1 MAKRDY
7 YEVLGLSKGASE
19 DEIKKAYRKLAK
31 KYHPDVNKE
40 PGAEEKFK
48 EINEAYEVLSDAQK
62 KAAYDRYG
70 FAGTDSNSGFNA
82 GGFSGFGGFGGM
94 DDLNDI
100 FSSFMGGGFG
110 GFGGFGS
117 SRTSSRNQSVK
128 GENRYMSLNIDFL
141 DAIHGVERVI
151 NVDVDKRCERCH
163 GTGAYSDS
171 DVRTCPT
178 CQGSGRV
185 TRSARTAFGM
195 MQQVVECPDCHGT
208 GKIIDKKC
216 PDCNGEGYVHKREE
230 VEIKIP
236 SGIQSGQQVRV
247 AGYGERGYNGGPN
260 GDLYIEINVMPHKY
274 FTRDG
279 NNIYIK
285 VPISS
290 LDATLGCKV
299 DVPTVYGDVELN
311 IPAGTQP
318 NQQFRLKGYGCK
330 DLRSS
335 RVGDQFVEIEVTIP
349 KKLSKEERDLYNQL
363 ANRTEK
369 KESVFEKFKR
379 NFK

>member
-7 YEVLGLSKGASE
+7 YEVLGLKKTATEE
-19 DEIKKAYRKLAK
+19 DIKKAYRKLAK

-40 PGAEEKFK
+40 AGAEEKFK
-48 EINEAYEVLSDAQK
+48 EINEAYEILSDEQK
-62 KAAYDRYG
+62 RAAYDRYG
-70 FAGTDSNSGFNA
+70 FAGTDPNTGFGSSGF
-82 GGFSGFGGFGGM
+82 GSSGFGGFGGM
-94 DDLNDI
+94 DDLSDI

-110 GFGGFGS
+110 GFSS
-117 SRTSSRNQSVK
+117 SRSSRSQSVK
-128 GENRYMSLNIDFL
+128 GDNRYMSMNIDFL
-141 DAIHGVERVI
+141 DAVHGVERTVTI
-151 NVDVDKRCERCH
+151 DVDKRCERCH
-163 GTGAYSDS
+163 GTGAFSDS
-171 DVRTCPT
+171 DIRTCPH
-178 CQGSGRV
+178 CNGSGKT
-185 TRSARTAFGM
+185 TRTVRTAFGM
-195 MQQVVECPDCHGT
+195 MQQVAECPECHGT
-208 GKIIDKKC
+208 GKIVDKKC
-216 PDCNGEGYVHKREE
+216 PDCHGEGYIHKREE

-260 GDLYIEINVMPHKY
+260 GDLYIEINVLPHKY
-274 FTRDG
+274 FTREG

-299 DVPTVYGDVELN
+299 DVPTVNGDVELN
-311 IPAGTQP
+311 IPSGTQP

-330 DLRSS
+330 DLRSG
-335 RVGDQFVEIEVTIP
+335 RIGDQFVEIEVTIP
-349 KKLSKEERDLYNQL
+349 KKLSKEERDLYAQL

-369 KESVFEKFKR
+369 RESVFERFKK